1 MSSPPV
7 KLHYFNATGRANQI
21 RIALAAG
28 GVPWEDESYEFPP
41 TPEARARWSD
51 LTGGNSTFGVPILT
65 VAEGTDR
72 QRVYLQSSA
81 VLRKAGRMG
90 DLTMTLRQDDDP
102 DGDQASYLTDRA
114 IADAEDLRTASYR
127 AFVIFGSSQDKADA
141 YAKEVFPKH
150 VKNLE
155 KQLVDAK
162 GDFFGGSSTLSLADA
177 TLYDAIVF
185 FGRNI
190 ISGIEGVEDP
200 TQSPAIKAWIERVE
214 SNPRI
219 KAYLE
224 SDQFKNIQMKFN
236 KAVLGH

>member
-1 MSSPPV
+1 MSSPV

-28 GVPWEDESYEFPP
+28 GVTWEDELYNFPP
-41 TPEARARWSD
+41 TTEARAKWSE

-65 VAEGTDR
+65 VAEGTDQ

-81 VLRKAGRMG
+81 VLRKAGRLG
-90 DLTMTLRQDDDP
+90 DLKMTLKDDP
-102 DGDQASYLTDRA
+102 DGDQALYLTDRA
-114 IADAEDLRTASYR
+114 IADADDLRSASYR
-127 AFVIFGSSQDKADA
+127 AFVIFGSTQDKADA
-141 YAKEVFPKH
+141 FAKEVFPKH

-155 KQLVDAK
+155 KQLVSAK
-162 GDFFGGSSTLSLADA
+162 GDYFGGSSTLSVADA

-190 ISGIEGVEDP
+190 ITGIEGVEDP

-224 SDQFKNIQMKFN
+224 SDQFKNIQMKFT
-236 KAVLGH
+236 KVVLGR